1 MVVFSAPHYADVVAN
16 LNHDVTCFRP
26 VSAPHRI
33 DEIKPTRLAGGG
45 VAANST
51 CKLCERNV
59 ASYHCRTCQEEGRV
73 AVMCLSCNT
82 ERHKL
87 MHGVTNSSFETD
99 DDKDALSFL
108 EACFIRNP
116 GSNIPDQTERQRPTP
131 SELMKMAFVSSS
143 LSPHTSDTG
152 CRCGCHWKSP

>member
-1 MVVFSAPHYADVVAN
+1 MVVFLALHYADVVAN
-16 LNHDVTCFRP
+16 LNHDVMCFRP

-45 VAANST
+45 VAANNT

-59 ASYHCRTCQEEGRV
+59 ASYHCQTCHEEGRV

-108 EACFIRNP
+108 ETCFIRNP
-116 GSNIPDQTERQRPTP
+116 GSNIPDQTQRPTP